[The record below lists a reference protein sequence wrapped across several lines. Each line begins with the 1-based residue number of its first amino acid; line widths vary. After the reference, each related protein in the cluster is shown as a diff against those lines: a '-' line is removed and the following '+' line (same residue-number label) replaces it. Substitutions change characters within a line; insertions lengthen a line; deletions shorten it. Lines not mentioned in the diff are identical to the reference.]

1 MQSGKDPTAIIG
13 GKLPFLGGNSR
24 VGSSEIMVCEACEYV
39 DTFLQLTPAVSI
51 ILNIDADHLDYF
63 KDLNNIIKSFH
74 QFALQTTKRLV
85 VNGDDANTQK
95 AVAGVSCLRLLLA

>member
-1 MQSGKDPTAIIG
+1 
-13 GKLPFLGGNSR
+13 
-24 VGSSEIMVCEACEYV
+24 MVCEACEYV

-85 VNGDDANTQK
+85 VNGDDTNTQK
-95 AVAGVSCLRLLLA
+95 AIAGVSLPAVTFGMKDTNDYYAGSIAERKACARSFP